1 MEFELEWVD
10 PSLVICRTSGVG
22 TVEGYEAMMRALT
35 SDPQFRPGVD
45 VIVDHTN
52 VDISMV
58 TAAEIERVAG
68 LRVQFLGA
76 MASRAASVVGPN
88 SPARYGLGRMFEAH
102 VASQAGTEIEL
113 FQTLEE
119 AIAWLRGTDS
129 AVSPAPESSAYV
141 RHLG

>member
-1 MEFELEWVD
+1 MEFEIEWVD

-45 VIVDHTN
+45 VIMDHTN
-52 VDISMV
+52 ADISTV
-58 TAAEIERVAG
+58 TAAEVEQVAG

-76 MASRAASVVGPN
+76 MAGRAAGVVGPN
-88 SPARYGLGRMFEAH
+88 SPMRYGLGRMFEAH
-102 VASQAGTEIEL
+102 VASRAGTKIEV

-119 AIAWLRGTDS
+119 AIAWLRGTGS
-129 AVSPAPESSAYV
+129 AAPSAPESSAYV